1 MTGVRFQISRLSI
14 VIACLLAACGGDD
27 LVLPG
32 DGSMAIE
39 VVDGNGQSGSVGE
52 LLTAPVV
59 VKVTDAS
66 GDPVEGVTVD
76 FALTSAGQ
84 GAEISPA
91 TARTGADGRAG
102 AHILLGD
109 KVGLQTGEA
118 RVAGDGASLPVVTFS
133 ALAAAAP
140 PVTPPPSPPSPPPAS
155 SNESPQADF
164 QVHCDH
170 RAAPSPTRARMTMAA
185 S

>member
-1 MTGVRFQISRLSI
+1 
-14 VIACLLAACGGDD
+14 
-27 LVLPG
+27 
-32 DGSMAIE
+32 MAIE

-118 RVAGDGASLPVVTFS
+118 RVAGDGASLARRHVLGPGRGSSARYPTSFTSVTS
-133 ALAAAAP
+133 SSVEQRGAP
-140 PVTPPPSPPSPPPAS
+140 GRFPGSLRPP
-155 SNESPQADF
+155 ELRLLRREQG
-164 QVHCDH
+164 
-170 RAAPSPTRARMTMAA
+170 
-185 S
+185 